1 MKRVFKVL
9 CVPLIQVNNNIYT
22 FVGGILVSLATN
34 IFATLCFQ
42 EFDWKNQWYQYFA
55 AIMFATASAVCLYL
69 ATKMSGV
76 QNYINSKKKHPSER
90 RQIIIDVT
98 EFEYRKWLIA
108 FFLLFLSIVT
118 GIILLSFNFTYPFNE
133 ISKQ

>member
-1 MKRVFKVL
+1 MKRVFKMI

-42 EFDWKNQWYQYFA
+42 EFDWQNQWYQYFA

-76 QNYINSKKKHPSER
+76 QNYINSKKKHPGER
-90 RQIIIDVT
+90 RRIIIDVT
-98 EFEYRKWLIA
+98 ESEYRKWLIA
-108 FFLLFLSIVT
+108 FFLLFLSIVI
-118 GIILLSFNFTYPFNE
+118 GIILLSFNFTYPSNE
-133 ISKQ
+133 VSEQ

>member
-1 MKRVFKVL
+1 MKRVFKMI

-42 EFDWKNQWYQYFA
+42 EFDWQNQWYQYFA

-90 RQIIIDVT
+90 RRIIIDVT
-98 EFEYRKWLIA
+98 ESEYWKWLIA
-108 FFLLFLSIVT
+108 FFLLFISIVI
-118 GIILLSFNFTYPFNE
+118 GIILLSFNFMYQF
-133 ISKQ
+133 